1 MMKDI
6 KSQITEMVQFIKQYY
21 IERNPENIEKLQNL
35 LFDANE
41 APIIIGT
48 STDEWCFG
56 IEQANQLFLSD
67 WEGWGNV
74 SIDMDTLTIEE
85 VGSMAWF
92 HVKSGVEFCFE
103 DSVEK
108 YVRYMDSV
116 LRIAKNDKT
125 PLAKAGEI
133 TWLLS
138 HLLHSRESGERKYIW
153 DMTITGIVQII
164 EGRPIVK
171 VMQFSLPVKATFPD
185 VRIDTDESMLKMY
198 QSECGK
204 IVDFGRAQI
213 SNKGEKHKIKISK
226 LFEDD
231 GSVYFVQDELK
242 RFIGIDGVVRNG
254 NEFKEHILSIKKNN
268 QTAQISN
275 EHIILNQNSDEFYFC
290 GSGTFSRS
298 ISLESELDKI
308 LHKVDIYNEMDD
320 KKEAL
325 FRIRRD
331 LSQVLKDAALSDKC
345 VMPFRIEGMGRVLG
359 EDQLCLSY
367 AQVSYPFYWFLE
379 GKMD

>member
-1 MMKDI
+1 MKDS
-6 KSQITEMVQFIKQYY
+6 KTQITEMVEFIKQCY
-21 IERNPENIEKLQNL
+21 IDRKPENIEKLQNN
-35 LFDANE
+35 LFDVNE

-48 STDEWCFG
+48 STDEWSFG

-67 WEGWGNV
+67 WESWGNV

-85 VGSMAWF
+85 VGSMVWF

-103 DSVEK
+103 DSDAK
-108 YVRYMDSV
+108 YARYMDSV
-116 LRIAKNDKT
+116 LRIAKNNKT
-125 PLAKAGEI
+125 PSAKAGDI

-153 DMTITGIVQII
+153 DMTITGMVQII
-164 EGRPIVK
+164 EGRPVIK
-171 VMQFSLPVKATFPD
+171 VMQFSLPVKAAFPD
-185 VRIDTDESMLKMY
+185 VRIDTDGNMKKMY
-198 QSECGK
+198 QSECEK
-204 IVDFGRAQI
+204 IVDF
-213 SNKGEKHKIKISK
+213 NKTQFSDIREELKSKISK
-226 LFEDD
+226 LFEEDSLVEFIQDD
-231 GSVYFVQDELK
+231 LK
-242 RFIGIDGVVRNG
+242 RFIGTDGIVRNG
-254 NEFKEHILSIKKNN
+254 KQFKEHLLNIKIN

-275 EHIILNQNSDEFYFC
+275 EHIIGNQNSDEFYFC
-290 GSGTFSRS
+290 GSGTFSRNV
-298 ISLESELDKI
+298 SLDNELNKI

-331 LSQVLKDAALSDKC
+331 LSQVLKEAVLSDKC

-359 EDQLCLSY
+359 EDKLCLEF

-379 GKMD
+379 GKTE